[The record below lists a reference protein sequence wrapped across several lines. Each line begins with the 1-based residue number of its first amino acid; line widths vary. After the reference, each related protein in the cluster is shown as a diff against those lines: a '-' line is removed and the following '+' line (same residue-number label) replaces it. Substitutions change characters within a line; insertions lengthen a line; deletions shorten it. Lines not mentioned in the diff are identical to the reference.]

1 MILDREKKYQEIV
14 ARGKYRALYTY
25 LCGLTASEWRTTFN
39 EIETIVGFPLP
50 ASARLHRPWWSNQ
63 KGGNGHS
70 QSLAWTIA
78 GWETAEVNLEA
89 ETLLLRRKDR
99 LEPDRKPS
107 LDEWWPVHSAGSW
120 PEGLSL
126 RREDLYD

>member
-14 ARGKYRALYTY
+14 TRGKYRALYTY
-25 LCGLTASEWRTTFN
+25 LCSLTGSEWRTTFN
-39 EIETIVGFPLP
+39 EIESIVGSPLP

-63 KGGNGHS
+63 KGGSGHS
-70 QSLAWTIA
+70 QSLAWTVA

-89 ETLLLRRKDR
+89 ETLLLKRKVQS
-99 LEPDRKPS
+99 EQVRKPS
-107 LDEWWPVHSAGSW
+107 LDEWWPVHSAGVW

-126 RREDLYD
+126 RREDMYD

>member
-14 ARGKYRALYTY
+14 TRGKYRALYTY
-25 LCGLTASEWRTTFN
+25 LCSLTGSEWRTTFN
-39 EIETIVGFPLP
+39 EIETIVGSPLP

-70 QSLAWTIA
+70 QSLAWTVA

-89 ETLLLRRKDR
+89 ETLLLKRKD
-99 LEPDRKPS
+99 LEPDRRPS
-107 LDEWWPVHSAGSW
+107 LDEIWPVHSTAVW
-120 PEGLSL
+120 PKGLSL
-126 RREDLYD
+126 RREDMYD